1 MITALQYCVGFC
13 HTSTWISHT
22 HTYVLS
28 LFSLPPASHPSRLS
42 HSSGLSSLSHI
53 ANSHWLFVLHMLV
66 YMFPCYS
73 PHSSHP
79 LLLNA
84 LPCHVHKSCVVGVF
98 HTAWCPVV
106 HPCFN
111 TSAFPSS
118 LRLKNILLCVCGPCF
133 VYPFICR
140 WTLGLFPPFS
150 YCE

>member
-1 MITALQYCVGFC
+1 MFF
-13 HTSTWISHT
+13 
-22 HTYVLS
+22 VLY
-28 LFSLPPASHPSRLS
+28 FSV
-42 HSSGLSSLSHI
+42 GLSEILRMGRMRFTVRNCGATRKTGI
-53 ANSHWLFVLHMLV
+53 QPARETGMGATWGRWRQ
-66 YMFPCYS
+66 S
-73 PHSSHP
+73 PTPSSAEVP
-79 LLLNA
+79 ACFLRPPSSP
-84 LPCHVHKSCVVGVF
+84 PCHVHKSCVVGVF

-133 VYPFICR
+133 VYPIICR